1 MRTIKNLTILIA
13 FTLTLSTVAFAQG
26 SNPGI
31 AATGSSAVTV
41 NEEILRLEREYDQA
55 YKLAA
60 AEKMKRFHTDDFTIT
75 IRGRS
80 LSAAEFAAL
89 QDNSSQPKDVIESLT
104 TSDVKVRDYGDTAV
118 TTGRWKRVSKS
129 ATGQNTSADGFF
141 TRVWVKRNNKWLMAV
156 AHYSPV
162 ARLVN

>member
-1 MRTIKNLTILIA
+1 MKTIKNLTLVIA
-13 FTLTLSTVAFAQG
+13 FTLTASTVTFAQG
-26 SNPGI
+26 SNPVI
-31 AATGSSAVTV
+31 AATGSSGVTV

-80 LSAAEFAAL
+80 FTAAEYIEQFT
-89 QDNSSQPKDVIESLT
+89 NSTQPREVIESIS

-118 TTGRWKRVSKS
+118 TTGRWKRVSRS
-129 ATGQNTSADGFF
+129 STGQDTSADGFF
-141 TRVWVKRNNKWLMAV
+141 TRVWVKRNNQWLMAV

>member
-1 MRTIKNLTILIA
+1 MRTIKNLTIVFA
-13 FTLTLSTVAFAQG
+13 FTLALSTVAFAQG
-26 SNPGI
+26 SNPAI
-31 AATGSSAVTV
+31 AATGSSGVTV
-41 NEEILRLEREYDQA
+41 NDEILRLEREYDQS
-55 YKLAA
+55 YKLSA
-60 AEKMKRFHTDDFTIT
+60 AERMKRFQTEDFTIT

-80 LSAAEFAAL
+80 LTGAEYIE
-89 QDNSSQPKDVIESLT
+89 QVTNPTQPREVVESLS

-129 ATGQNTSADGFF
+129 AAGQDTSAEGFF

-162 ARLVN
+162 AKPMN